1 MHQMLGRV
9 VFCCIFQRT
18 NVFSY
23 SQKIKNPVTA
33 HIYIVGSL
41 MTTDTVLH
49 FLEQTKEAS
58 KPSNLNHLRKNMYT
72 YNQIYIEILF
82 FSFLQINVL
91 ISANQRIRQT
101 LANNVF

>member
-1 MHQMLGRV
+1 M
-9 VFCCIFQRT
+9 
-18 NVFSY
+18 FSY

-58 KPSNLNHLRKNMYT
+58 KPSNLNHLRKNMY
-72 YNQIYIEILF
+72 IYTIKY
-82 FSFLQINVL
+82 
-91 ISANQRIRQT
+91 T
-101 LANNVF
+101 